1 MRDLLCQI
9 LSLYVLVIFVR
20 IVLSWFPLRGGGP
33 MAKVYDVLWKA
44 TEPLLGYARRF
55 LPPMG
60 GFDLSPIVVILFLQL
75 VVGRLILQCG
85 TL

>member
-20 IVLSWFPLRGGGP
+20 IVLSWFPLRSGGP

-60 GFDLSPIVVILFLQL
+60 GFDLSPIVVILFLQF
-75 VVGRLILQCG
+75 VVGRLILRCG
-85 TL
+85 IV

>member
-1 MRDLLCQI
+1 MRELLCQL

-20 IVLSWFPLRGGGP
+20 IVLSWFPLRSGGP
-33 MAKVYDVLWKA
+33 MAKVHEVLWRA

-60 GFDLSPIVVILFLQL
+60 GFDLSPIVVILFLQIVL
-75 VVGRLILQCG
+75 GQLILRC
-85 TL
+85 